1 MRDAVYDFLFTF
13 SADFI
18 DFVEDNND
26 VIDNHNSEIDKEYE
40 DFVSRY
46 DTLLKSNEKE
56 KSACKYAS
64 KAWNSLFNANL
75 LSHNTSGEKFL
86 QFFDNY
92 IIKNEY
98 DLMNAV
104 NDIIEKKKRRDYEE
118 SQNRLLEERNR
129 LLEESNEAEEKARRN
144 ELNSQ
149 KNALIDIEL
158 AKLRAELTQVEYE
171 GISDYNER
179 RYNELRRKIDALEHE
194 KNRHSY

>member
-1 MRDAVYDFLFTF
+1 
-13 SADFI
+13 
-18 DFVEDNND
+18 
-26 VIDNHNSEIDKEYE
+26 
-40 DFVSRY
+40 
-46 DTLLKSNEKE
+46 
-56 KSACKYAS
+56 
-64 KAWNSLFNANL
+64 
-75 LSHNTSGEKFL
+75 
-86 QFFDNY
+86 
-92 IIKNEY
+92 
-98 DLMNAV
+98 MNAV